1 MTSIRELRKLKSIR
15 DDLLTEFHLLYSIII
30 LNLFRSIVL
39 SIINVYSIEYISPE
53 ELVIMSL
60 RDFKF
65 GSLLRI
71 IDSLPDDVDNILDKL
86 KKQE

>member
-1 MTSIRELRKLKSIR
+1 M
-15 DDLLTEFHLLYSIII
+15 II

-53 ELVIMSL
+53 ELVKMSL

-65 GSLLRI
+65 CSLLRI